1 MGNEYVF
8 YKAKLWGRSEFWN
21 NRFIGFLEIFGMID
35 FLYTM
40 IIVFI
45 KEYKFLT
52 TYFKKNKNEIF
63 EIHIYVVIFYSD

>member
-1 MGNEYVF
+1 MCFTKPNCEAEV
-8 YKAKLWGRSEFWN
+8 SFWN

>member
-1 MGNEYVF
+1 MCFTKPNCEAEV
-8 YKAKLWGRSEFWN
+8 SIWN

-63 EIHIYVVIFYSD
+63 DIHIYVVIFYSD